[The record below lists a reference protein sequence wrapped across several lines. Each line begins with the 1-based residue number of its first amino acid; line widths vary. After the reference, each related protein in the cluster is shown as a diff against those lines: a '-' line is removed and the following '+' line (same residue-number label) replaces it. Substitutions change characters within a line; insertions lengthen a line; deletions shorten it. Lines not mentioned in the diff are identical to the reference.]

1 MLIFVSQEF
10 WLTFL
15 SSHSRPSDE
24 GSVSLDSQDG
34 EQRPAEVIAQLESL
48 LSATAEELEQQ
59 RRLNQAL
66 IKRKVLSEMLY

>member
-1 MLIFVSQEF
+1 M
-10 WLTFL
+10 
-15 SSHSRPSDE
+15 
-24 GSVSLDSQDG
+24 GSQDH

-66 IKRKVLSEMLY
+66 IKRKVLSETMKMIAIYNSSLNLSRTSRKIKLSEN